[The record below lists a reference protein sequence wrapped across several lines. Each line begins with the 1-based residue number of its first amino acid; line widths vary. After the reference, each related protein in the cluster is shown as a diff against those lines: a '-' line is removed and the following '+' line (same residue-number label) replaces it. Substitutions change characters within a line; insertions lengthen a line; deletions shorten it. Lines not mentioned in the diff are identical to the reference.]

1 MAAAAYQETHR
12 APVVGM
18 TLAFKDEATGSL
30 AGIPARVIHIWPR
43 FQSGDYL
50 VTLEYPEPVRTKEG
64 PIAHIDAFMS
74 DLCQPIDGLQ

>member
-18 TLAFKDEATGSL
+18 TLTFKDEAADSL

-43 FQSGDYL
+43 FQSGD
-50 VTLEYPEPVRTKEG
+50 
-64 PIAHIDAFMS
+64 
-74 DLCQPIDGLQ
+74 